1 MSDAVSP
8 SANVAPRG
16 LRWWFPAVPAERLAA
31 LRILVGAYSVVYFGV
46 RLPHWLSF
54 AHHRAVQ
61 FQPIGVL
68 ASLDS
73 PLDDALY
80 QNLVVLT
87 FAGAILFAIG
97 KWYRVVA
104 PMFAGLLLVVLT
116 YSNSWGGI
124 LHSDNLWL
132 LHVIVLAFAPA
143 AEALSLD
150 ARAGNRPPGVHFKYG
165 WAIRLMCWV
174 CVCSYFLAGLA
185 KLKNSGLGF
194 IEGETLR
201 NFIAMD
207 NVRKIELGSLHS
219 PVAALLLPYA
229 GAFQFLAGLSLVLEL
244 GAPLVMLQAKVAKVW
259 AFAMW
264 GFHLGVL
271 TLMAILFPYPVT
283 FIAFA
288 PFFRTERLAPFARR
302 ALSRHRRGA
311 SAPASAG

>member
-1 MSDAVSP
+1 MSSNET
-8 SANVAPRG
+8 SAPRG
-16 LRWWFPAVPAERLAA
+16 LGWWFPAVPAERLAA

-68 ASLDS
+68 AGLDA
-73 PLDDALY
+73 PLDDMLY
-80 QNLVVLT
+80 QSLVVLT
-87 FAGAILFAIG
+87 LAGAVLFAVG
-97 KWYRVVA
+97 KWYRVAA
-104 PMFAGLLLVVLT
+104 PVFGGLLLVVLT
-116 YSNSWGGI
+116 YTNCWGGI

-132 LHVIVLAFAPA
+132 FHVIVLAFAPA

-150 ARAGNRPPGVHFKYG
+150 ASGSGPRTTVHFKYG

-174 CVCSYFLAGLA
+174 CVCSYFLAGVA

-194 IEGETLR
+194 VEGETLR
-201 NFIAMD
+201 NFVAMD

-219 PVAALLLPYA
+219 PIAALLLPYA
-229 GAFQFLAGLSLVLEL
+229 SAFQLLAGVSLVLEV
-244 GAPLVMLQAKVAKVW
+244 GAPLVMLKARVAKVW

-264 GFHLGVL
+264 GFHIGVL
-271 TLMAILFPYPVT
+271 ALMAILFPYPVT

-288 PFFRTERLAPFARR
+288 PFFRTERLVRFVRR
-302 ALSRHRRGA
+302 ALRRGRGEI
-311 SAPASAG
+311 SAPASTR

>member
-1 MSDAVSP
+1 MSDEVSA
-8 SANVAPRG
+8 SVIVAPRG
-16 LRWWFPAVPAERLAA
+16 LRWWFPAVPAERLAM
-31 LRILVGAYSVVYFGV
+31 LRVLVGAYSVVYFGV

-54 AHHRAVQ
+54 ADHRPVQ

-68 ASLDS
+68 AGLDS
-73 PLDDALY
+73 PLNDLLY
-80 QNLVVLT
+80 QSLVLLT
-87 FAGAILFAIG
+87 FAGAILFAVG

-104 PMFAGLLLVVLT
+104 PLFAGLLLVVLT
-116 YSNSWGGI
+116 YTNSWGGI

-150 ARAGNRPPGVHFKYG
+150 ARASNHARIHFKYG

-174 CVCSYFLAGLA
+174 CVGSYFLAGLA

-201 NFIAMD
+201 NFVAMD

-219 PVAALLLPYA
+219 PVAALALPYA

-244 GAPLVMLQAKVAKVW
+244 GAPLVMLQAKLAKVW

-264 GFHLGVL
+264 GFHIGVL
-271 TLMAILFPYPVT
+271 SLMAILFPYPVT

-288 PFFRTERLAPFARR
+288 PFFRTERLAPVARQVLR
-302 ALSRHRRGA
+302 WRRGRA
-311 SAPASAG
+311 PMPASAG